1 MSQEDELGKLIRAHE
16 QKEQAV
22 AEVARLT
29 DSMSEY
35 EFLYQEYLDI
45 KMRVSQTRP
54 LVSDMLLFLNSK
66 GARPDMTNEMIKSI
80 NETVRSLDNVKDQA
94 E

>member
-1 MSQEDELGKLIRAHE
+1 MGKLVRAHE

-22 AEVARLT
+22 AELGHLT

-35 EFLYQEYLDI
+35 EFLQQEYLKI
-45 KMRVSQTRP
+45 KQRVSQTRP

-66 GARPDMTNEMIKSI
+66 GSRPDMTNEMIKSI
-80 NETVRSLDNVKDQA
+80 NETIKSLDNIKD
-94 E
+94 